1 MGGVSELMIRPLDKK
16 DSRPLYAQVSERLVE
31 YIKESGLAPGDPL
44 PSQNELINQ
53 LNVSAIT
60 VRHALQ
66 RLATEGHI
74 YSRQGRGTFVAEK
87 KLSLSPDN
95 IIPFEEQMVTQGV
108 EFQNELLDETM
119 VHPIDKHRLELQLPE
134 GSQAYKVIRIKRI
147 GGKSICVE
155 NNHLPPEFQGR
166 YTTGEI
172 TNQPFIKLFSSDPET
187 KVTDIDYTIKS
198 VLLLQREAD
207 FLDVPIDTPAL
218 VQHRVIYS
226 NTKPLLAGRLV
237 YLADK
242 IEIRFRAS
250 NSIST
255 TLHQAKLKND

>member
-1 MGGVSELMIRPLDKK
+1 LKIRTLDEN

-31 YIKESGLAPGDPL
+31 YIKESGLKPGDPV
-44 PSQNELINQ
+44 PSQNELISQ
-53 LNVSAIT
+53 LDVSAIT

-66 RLATEGHI
+66 RLATGGHI

-95 IIPFEEQMVTQGV
+95 IIPFEEQMATQGV
-108 EFQNELLDETM
+108 KYENKLLDETM
-119 VHPIDKHRLELQLPE
+119 VYPIDKHRLELQLPE
-134 GSQAYKVIRIKRI
+134 GSQAYKVIRIKLI
-147 GGKSICVE
+147 SGKPICVE
-155 NNHLPPEFQGR
+155 NNHLPPEFKDR
-166 YTTGEI
+166 YTPNEI
-172 TNQPFIKLFSSDPET
+172 TNQPFIKLFNSNPET

-207 FLDVPIDTPAL
+207 FLDVPVDTPAL

-226 NTKPLLAGRLV
+226 NNKPLLAGRLV

-250 NSIST
+250 NSVST
-255 TLHQAKLKND
+255 TLHRAALKE